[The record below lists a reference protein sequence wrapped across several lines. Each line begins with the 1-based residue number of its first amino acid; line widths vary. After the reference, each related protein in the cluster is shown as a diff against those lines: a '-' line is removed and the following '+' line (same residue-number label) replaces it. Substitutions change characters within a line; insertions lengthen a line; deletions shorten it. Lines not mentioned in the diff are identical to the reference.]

1 MTEHFDR
8 SAAEMPFLLRYQEP
22 GPAPII
28 LAGHY
33 DPVAQRWVPDN
44 HLSPHAAG
52 PTHHA
57 TSQPTTHSTAHAT
70 TLSTTQATYFNSP
83 DTSPDTNYDTNH
95 DTSHDTHHDS
105 RYD

>member
-44 HLSPHAAG
+44 HVPARGGPHSPRDQSA
-52 PTHHA
+52 
-57 TSQPTTHSTAHAT
+57 
-70 TLSTTQATYFNSP
+70 
-83 DTSPDTNYDTNH
+83 YDAQHGACH
-95 DTSHDTHHDS
+95 DAEHDASHLLQLA
-105 RYD
+105 